1 MNYQE
6 LRRKNSLY
14 MERMVLIDPIGNSS
28 MKPLIRGMKGD
39 LSVR

>member
-1 MNYQE
+1 
-6 LRRKNSLY
+6 
-14 MERMVLIDPIGNSS
+14 MVLIDPIGNSS